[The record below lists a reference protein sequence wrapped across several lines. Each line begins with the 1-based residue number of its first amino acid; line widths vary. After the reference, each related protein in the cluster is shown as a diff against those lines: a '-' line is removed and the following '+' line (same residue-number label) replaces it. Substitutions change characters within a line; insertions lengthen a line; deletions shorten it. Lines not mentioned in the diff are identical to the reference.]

1 MSCLFMDIRR
11 IRAED
16 LKVRNFVFMEM
27 SEASERE
34 WRGQPLTFDGVV
46 FGFCTCGHSD
56 FRLDYKVS
64 RISAGE
70 LFVLLPGHIFT
81 TLESTADFEMRLLL
95 VSRDFLYSLPVS
107 FDFDWLKVVETS
119 PCFRLDDR
127 TMDDLTGVYSI
138 QERYA
143 SDEKYSL
150 QIRNSLIMSLIIIII
165 SAIDSRRSEKQTL
178 VVSRSER
185 LTHDFFDLML
195 QNYESQRRVSFYA
208 DKLCVTPK
216 NLAKVVKGVTG
227 HSVQEWINEV
237 VVIEAKRCLKT
248 SDMSV
253 FQISERLHFTTPPS
267 FVRFFRQHTGFT
279 PLEYRKK

>member
-143 SDEKYSL
+143 SDEKYSA

-178 VVSRSER
+178 VVSCSER
-185 LTHDFFDLML
+185 LTHDF
-195 QNYESQRRVSFYA
+195 S
-208 DKLCVTPK
+208 T
-216 NLAKVVKGVTG
+216 
-227 HSVQEWINEV
+227 
-237 VVIEAKRCLKT
+237 
-248 SDMSV
+248 
-253 FQISERLHFTTPPS
+253 
-267 FVRFFRQHTGFT
+267 
-279 PLEYRKK
+279 

>member
-1 MSCLFMDIRR
+1 MDIRR

-107 FDFDWLKVVETS
+107 FDFDWLKVVEPARAS
-119 PCFRLDDR
+119 A
-127 TMDDLTGVYSI
+127 LTTELWTILPAYI
-138 QERYA
+138 RYRR
-143 SDEKYSL
+143 DMPPMKN
-150 QIRNSLIMSLIIIII
+150 IR
-165 SAIDSRRSEKQTL
+165 RR
-178 VVSRSER
+178 
-185 LTHDFFDLML
+185 
-195 QNYESQRRVSFYA
+195 Y
-208 DKLCVTPK
+208 
-216 NLAKVVKGVTG
+216 
-227 HSVQEWINEV
+227 
-237 VVIEAKRCLKT
+237 VIR
-248 SDMSV
+248 
-253 FQISERLHFTTPPS
+253 
-267 FVRFFRQHTGFT
+267 
-279 PLEYRKK
+279 